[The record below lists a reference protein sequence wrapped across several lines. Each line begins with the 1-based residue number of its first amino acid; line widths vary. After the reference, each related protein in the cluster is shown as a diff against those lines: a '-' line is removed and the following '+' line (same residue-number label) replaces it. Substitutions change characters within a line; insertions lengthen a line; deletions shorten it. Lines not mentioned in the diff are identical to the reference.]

1 MSYNFVNQ
9 EALIGATIT
18 FNADNGANAITPT
31 LVHNFVDVVSLDGL
45 DGSPVTP
52 TAGTYEITVQD
63 MNDGGFKSITDNGSL
78 DATKTGGTG
87 LADGV
92 QIGASFLGNPVAI
105 KIVPTGVDVAVAYR
119 VSIKQNVS

>member
-92 QIGASFLGNPVAI
+92 QIGASFLSNPVAI